1 MSESN
6 GGYVRKRRVYRL
18 RFEDEELDG
27 LVVKVRSAS
36 VGRLLEFMRF
46 LAGLSDDD
54 LTTED
59 VEKFAALF
67 ESFAEVLEEWN
78 VLYADGPNKGQPVP
92 ATLEGVRSQDGDFVM
107 DIMRVWF
114 QAVTQ
119 PPAPLPATSS
129 AGGPSAALS
138 LPMEPLSPSRAS

>member
-1 MSESN
+1 M
-6 GGYVRKRRVYRL
+6 GYVRKRRVYRL

-54 LTTED
+54 LIADD
-59 VEKFAALF
+59 VEKFAGLF

-78 VLYADGPNKGQPVP
+78 LEDEDGRPVP
-92 ATLEGVRSQDGDFVM
+92 ATLEGVRTQDADFVM

-119 PPAPLPATSS
+119 PPGPLPATSS
-129 AGGPSAALS
+129 AGGPSAAPP

>member
-1 MSESN
+1 MN
-6 GGYVRKRRVYRL
+6 GYVPKRRVFRL
-18 RFEDEELDG
+18 RFEDEEYDG
-27 LVVKVRSAS
+27 LVVKVRSTN
-36 VGRLLEFMRF
+36 VQRLLEFMRF

-54 LTTED
+54 LTAED
-59 VEKFAALF
+59 VERFAGLF

-78 VLYADGPNKGQPVP
+78 VLHADGPNKGQPVP
-92 ATLEGVRSQDGDFVM
+92 ATLEGIQTQDADFVM

-129 AGGPSAALS
+129 AGGPSAVPP

>member
-1 MSESN
+1 M
-6 GGYVRKRRVYRL
+6 GYVRKRRVYRL

-54 LTTED
+54 LTTDD
-59 VEKFAALF
+59 VEKFAGLF
-67 ESFAEVLEEWN
+67 ESFAEVLQEWN
-78 VLYADGPNKGQPVP
+78 VQDEAGEPVP

-129 AGGPSAALS
+129 AGGPSAAPP

>member
-1 MSESN
+1 MS
-6 GGYVRKRRVYRL
+6 GYTRKRRVYRL

-36 VGRLLEFMRF
+36 VARLLEFMRF
-46 LAGLSDDD
+46 LAGLSGDD
-54 LTTED
+54 LTADD
-59 VEKFAALF
+59 VERLAGLF
-67 ESFAEVLEEWN
+67 ESFAEVLQEWN
-78 VLYADGPNKGQPVP
+78 VQDEAGEPVP
-92 ATLEGVRSQDGDFVM
+92 ATLEGVYTQDADFVM

-129 AGGPSAALS
+129 AGGPSAAPP
-138 LPMEPLSPSRAS
+138 LPMEPLSPSRAN

>member
-1 MSESN
+1 V
-6 GGYVRKRRVYRL
+6 GYVRKRRVYRL

-54 LTTED
+54 LTTDD
-59 VEKFAALF
+59 VEKFAGLF
-67 ESFAEVLEEWN
+67 ESFAEVLQEWN
-78 VLYADGPNKGQPVP
+78 VQDEAGEPVP
-92 ATLEGVRSQDGDFVM
+92 ATLEGVYTQDADFVM

-129 AGGPSAALS
+129 AGGPSAVPP

>member
-1 MSESN
+1 MS
-6 GGYVRKRRVYRL
+6 GYVRKRRVYRL
-18 RFEDEELDG
+18 QFEDEELDG

-46 LAGLSDDD
+46 LAGLSGDD
-54 LTTED
+54 LTADD
-59 VEKFAALF
+59 VEKFAGLF
-67 ESFAEVLEEWN
+67 ESFADVLQEWN
-78 VLYADGPNKGQPVP
+78 VEDEDGRPVP

-129 AGGPSAALS
+129 AGGPSAAPP

>member
-1 MSESN
+1 MS
-6 GGYVRKRRVYRL
+6 GYVRKRRVYRL

-27 LVVKVRSAS
+27 LVVKVRSTS
-36 VGRLLEFMRF
+36 VGGLLEFMRF

-54 LTTED
+54 LTTDD
-59 VEKFAALF
+59 VEKFAGLF
-67 ESFAEVLEEWN
+67 ESFAEVLQEWN
-78 VLYADGPNKGQPVP
+78 VQDEAGEPVP
-92 ATLEGVRSQDGDFVM
+92 ATLEGVYTQDADFVM

-129 AGGPSAALS
+129 AGGPSAVPP

>member
-1 MSESN
+1 MS
-6 GGYVRKRRVYRL
+6 GYTRKRRVYRL

-36 VGRLLEFMRF
+36 VARLLEFMRF
-46 LAGLSDDD
+46 LAGLSGDD
-54 LTTED
+54 LTADD
-59 VEKFAALF
+59 VERLAGLF
-67 ESFAEVLEEWN
+67 ESFAEVLQEWN
-78 VLYADGPNKGQPVP
+78 VQDEAGEPVP
-92 ATLEGVRSQDGDFVM
+92 ATLEGVYTQDADFVM

-129 AGGPSAALS
+129 AGGPSAVPP

>member
-1 MSESN
+1 MS
-6 GGYVRKRRVYRL
+6 GYVRKRRVYRL

-27 LVVKVRSAS
+27 LVVKVHSTN
-36 VGRLLEFMRF
+36 VQRLLEFMRF
-46 LAGLSDDD
+46 LAGLSGDD
-54 LTTED
+54 LTADD
-59 VEKFAALF
+59 VEKFAGLF
-67 ESFAEVLEEWN
+67 ESFADVLQEWN
-78 VLYADGPNKGQPVP
+78 VEDEDGRPVP

-129 AGGPSAALS
+129 AGAPSAAPP

>member
-1 MSESN
+1 V
-6 GGYVRKRRVYRL
+6 GYVRKRRVYRL

-46 LAGLSDDD
+46 LAGLSGDD
-54 LTTED
+54 LTADD
-59 VEKFAALF
+59 VEKFAGLF
-67 ESFAEVLEEWN
+67 ESFADVLQEWN
-78 VLYADGPNKGQPVP
+78 VEDEDGRPVP

-107 DIMRVWF
+107 AIMRVWF

-129 AGGPSAALS
+129 AGGPSAVPP

>member
-1 MSESN
+1 MS
-6 GGYVRKRRVYRL
+6 GYVPKRRVFRL
-18 RFEDEELDG
+18 RFEDEEYDG
-27 LVVKVRSAS
+27 LVVKVRSTN
-36 VGRLLEFMRF
+36 VQRLLEFMRF

-54 LTTED
+54 LTADD
-59 VEKFAALF
+59 VERLAGLF
-67 ESFAEVLEEWN
+67 ESFAEVLQEWN
-78 VLYADGPNKGQPVP
+78 VQDEAGEPVP
-92 ATLEGVRSQDGDFVM
+92 ATLEGVYTQDADFVM

-129 AGGPSAALS
+129 AGGPSAVPP

>member
-1 MSESN
+1 MS
-6 GGYVRKRRVYRL
+6 GYVRKRRVYRL

-54 LTTED
+54 LTTDD
-59 VEKFAALF
+59 VEKFAGLF
-67 ESFAEVLEEWN
+67 ESFAEVLQEWN
-78 VLYADGPNKGQPVP
+78 VQDEAGEPVP

-129 AGGPSAALS
+129 AGGPSAAPP

>member
-1 MSESN
+1 MS
-6 GGYVRKRRVYRL
+6 GYVRKRRVYRL
-18 RFEDEELDG
+18 QFEDEELDG

-46 LAGLSDDD
+46 LAGLSGDD
-54 LTTED
+54 LTADD
-59 VEKFAALF
+59 VEKFAGLF
-67 ESFAEVLEEWN
+67 ESFADVLQEWN
-78 VLYADGPNKGQPVP
+78 VEDEDGRPVP

-129 AGGPSAALS
+129 AGAPSAAPP